1 MQIGNYLPSVT
12 EGYVTFNNGT
22 LVQWGYFEKFGTS
35 DQGYGRDIEFPKPF
49 SKAFFFCNQ
58 FIISASNTSNAY
70 TYLTTDTRHSSGVAL
85 ANDKASI
92 STNYKFDGYWF
103 AIGKA

>member
-1 MQIGNYLPSVT
+1 MVKHDS
-12 EGYVTFNNGT
+12 EGYVTLPNG
-22 LVQWGYFEKFGTS
+22 LMIQWGFFEKFGTT
-35 DQGYGRDIEFPKPF
+35 DKGYGRDIEFSKPF

-70 TYLTTDTRHSSGVAL
+70 TYLTSDTRFSSGVVL
-85 ANDKASI
+85 ANNKASI

-103 AIGKA
+103 AIGKAY